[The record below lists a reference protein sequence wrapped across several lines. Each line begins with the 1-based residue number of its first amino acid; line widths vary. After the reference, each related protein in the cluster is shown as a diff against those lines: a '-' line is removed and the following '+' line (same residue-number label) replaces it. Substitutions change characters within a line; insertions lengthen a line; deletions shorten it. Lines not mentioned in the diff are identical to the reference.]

1 MHTPLIICPDVD
13 TEVRYDLNPTDAT
26 DTVLPGEVGRIN
38 GVRFIESRPHALVT
52 DVNRGQLF
60 SLVAENNCVTL
71 PYAGNW
77 KIRWANGA
85 TTQVQAAAELKVTFL
100 GCHLPRKQA
109 QNKPWYREF
118 SKKPW

>member
-26 DTVLPGEVGRIN
+26 DTVLP
-38 GVRFIESRPHALVT
+38 
-52 DVNRGQLF
+52 
-60 SLVAENNCVTL
+60 
-71 PYAGNW
+71 
-77 KIRWANGA
+77 
-85 TTQVQAAAELKVTFL
+85 
-100 GCHLPRKQA
+100 RKQA